1 MRLIHKIIV
10 HMVLI
15 AGLALIVGY
24 YGHLG
29 EAFTSADAQ
38 PAK

>member
-1 MRLIHKIIV
+1 MQLIHKIVV

-15 AGLALIVGY
+15 AGLALIVGH

-29 EAFTSADAQ
+29 ESTPTDARSSE
-38 PAK
+38 

>member
-1 MRLIHKIIV
+1 MQLIHKIIV

-15 AGLALIVGY
+15 AGLALIVGH

-29 EAFTSADAQ
+29 EST
-38 PAK
+38 PAGPQSTE